1 MCPVLNLANCK
12 RILVLCG
19 SLRARDHW
27 TAEVQRS
34 PQRRC
39 ASAKN
44 IIYGDGLAR
53 PVHGPWGQGGG
64 VATNVLW
71 SIVLSSLVDSTHASL
86 SCHGTFVRAGS
97 RGRVAEGGELVPS
110 LVPSLSSGP
119 PTVGRFD
126 AGPGRVREGPG
137 RVKRRMR
144 GGRSRRKRSSGR
156 GKRRMR
162 RRDRAISPHGGEDE
176 GAARARG
183 GSR

>member
-1 MCPVLNLANCK
+1 MNLANWK

-27 TAEVQRS
+27 TAKV
-34 PQRRC
+34 
-39 ASAKN
+39 ASAKVRLGKN

-53 PVHGPWGQGGG
+53 PVHRPWGQGGG
-64 VATNVLW
+64 VATNVLL
-71 SIVLSSLVDSTHASL
+71 SIVLSSLVDSTRARL
-86 SCHGTFVRAGS
+86 SCHGTFVRAWS
-97 RGRVAEGGELVPS
+97 RGRGAEGGELVPS
-110 LVPSLSSGP
+110 LEGLTT
-119 PTVGRFD
+119 TVGRFD
-126 AGPGRVREGPG
+126 AGPGRVQEGPG

-144 GGRSRRKRSSGR
+144 GGRSRRRRSSGR